1 MDKITVLIVDDH
13 AIVRTGLAT
22 LLEAKGGVEVVGEAD
37 NGETAVREV
46 LRLKPDIVVMDIM
59 MPVKDGI
66 TATREILA
74 TMPETK
80 ILILT
85 TSTVSTDLSA
95 AQQAGALGLIAKS
108 ADNAALVHAIRTV
121 AAGKAVISPEIADL
135 IDMSQS
141 LPGLTERQLEILAHV
156 SRGLSNPDIAT
167 ILGVSVIT
175 VKKHMESILMKLG
188 AANRSEALTIALR
201 LGILKI

>member
-1 MDKITVLIVDDH
+1 M
-13 AIVRTGLAT
+13 
-22 LLEAKGGVEVVGEAD
+22 LEAKGGVEVVGEAD